1 VKGSGD
7 MEEMVPIYTLNFFGV
22 PFYITLS
29 LLIQWIVIFIALI
42 LSVLYS
48 SRIKR
53 IPGKVQS
60 VVEMLI
66 EFLTKTVDEN
76 MGEGKRSFVPYIGS
90 LGVYLLVLNIVGLF
104 GIKPPTTD
112 FSVTLGL
119 AMTTFLVIQGY
130 TIKKLGLWGYFKGYA
145 SPVAILLPINIMER
159 IMLPI
164 SLSLRLFGNMFA
176 ATIIMELIYTS
187 LHGINILA
195 TIGIPIPFHF
205 YFDIFD
211 GTIQMVIFV
220 MLTMINIKIISEH

>member
-1 VKGSGD
+1 
-7 MEEMVPIYTLNFFGV
+7 MEEMVPIYTLNLFGF

-29 LLIQWIVIFIALI
+29 ILIQWVVIFIALI
-42 LSVLYS
+42 FSVLYS

-90 LGVYLLVLNIVGLF
+90 LGIYLFILNVVGLF

-119 AMTTFLVIQGY
+119 ALTTFIVIQGY

-164 SLSLRLFGNMFA
+164 SLSLRLFGNIFA
-176 ATIIMELIYTS
+176 ATIIMELMYGA
-187 LHGINILA
+187 LGGINFFA

>member
-1 VKGSGD
+1 
-7 MEEMVPIYTLNFFGV
+7 MEEMVPIYTLNLFGF

-29 LLIQWIVIFIALI
+29 ILIQWIVIFVALI

-104 GIKPPTTD
+104 GIRPPTTD

-119 AMTTFLVIQGY
+119 ALTTFLVIQGY

-164 SLSLRLFGNMFA
+164 SLSLRLFGNIFA
-176 ATIIMELIYTS
+176 ATIIMELIYSS
-187 LHGINILA
+187 LHGINFLA

>member
-1 VKGSGD
+1 
-7 MEEMVPIYTLNFFGV
+7 MEEMVPIYTLNLFGF

-29 LLIQWIVIFIALI
+29 ILIQWIVIFVALI

-48 SRIKR
+48 SRIRR

-145 SPVAILLPINIMER
+145 SPIAILLPINIMER

-176 ATIIMELIYTS
+176 ATIIMELIYSS
-187 LHGINILA
+187 LHGINFLA